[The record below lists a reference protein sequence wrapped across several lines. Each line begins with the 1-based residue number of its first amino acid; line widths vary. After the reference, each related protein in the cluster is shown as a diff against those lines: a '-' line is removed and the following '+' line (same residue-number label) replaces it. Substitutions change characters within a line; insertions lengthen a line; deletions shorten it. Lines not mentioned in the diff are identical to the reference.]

1 MSTIINTGSMSVGSQ
16 NIINTALPQR
26 APVRESL
33 RHTAGLQP
41 QSALPASAKDV
52 MQNFEAARTAAENS
66 VRELQQLSDIITRN
80 RLKFSVNTD
89 LNKVIVTVVDANTNE
104 VVRQIPS
111 EDLQRISERMRH
123 TIGVLFDEMI

>member
-1 MSTIINTGSMSVGSQ
+1 MNTIINAPPVGSQ
-16 NIINTALPQR
+16 SVTEPLRRAALSSPMR
-26 APVRESL
+26 ETVRMSAE
-33 RHTAGLQP
+33 
-41 QSALPASAKDV
+41 SALPTSAKDV

-89 LNKVIVTVVDANTNE
+89 LNKVIVTVVDAATNE

-111 EDLQRISERMRH
+111 EDLQRIQERMRH